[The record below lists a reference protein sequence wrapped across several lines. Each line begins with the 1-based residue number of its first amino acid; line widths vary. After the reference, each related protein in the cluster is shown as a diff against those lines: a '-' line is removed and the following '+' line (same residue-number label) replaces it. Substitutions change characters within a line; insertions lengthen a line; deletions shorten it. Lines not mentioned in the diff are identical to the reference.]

1 MNMNFDNW
9 SRAGQSMHMQRKPC
23 DIIIIQDYLLM
34 ISSKVLSLIQSW
46 AHAFSP
52 DPDLRGV
59 AEVSLAH
66 CLGSLYS
73 TAKILIVD
81 GQVYM
86 DLKRKGVEFP
96 TPSDEDLLL
105 VQSRQPA
112 TVCFQ
117 LYKQYQHNS
126 TISSIIAMINMHHA
140 YQLATVCAL
149 LITWASI
156 LNTMATAII
165 TISIITIIIIITK
178 LITG

>member
-1 MNMNFDNW
+1 MLT
-9 SRAGQSMHMQRKPC
+9 
-23 DIIIIQDYLLM
+23 DIIIKIIHDNLPMICHRFYHLSYRIIHDHLLM
-34 ISSKVLSLIQSW
+34 ISFKVLSLIQSW

-59 AEVSLAH
+59 AEVILAH

-112 TVCFQ
+112 TVCF
-117 LYKQYQHNS
+117 
-126 TISSIIAMINMHHA
+126 
-140 YQLATVCAL
+140 
-149 LITWASI
+149 
-156 LNTMATAII
+156 
-165 TISIITIIIIITK
+165 
-178 LITG
+178 

>member
-1 MNMNFDNW
+1 MNFENW

-34 ISSKVLSLIQSW
+34 ISFKVLSLIQSW
-46 AHAFSP
+46 AHAFSQ

-59 AEVSLAH
+59 AEVTLAH

-126 TISSIIAMINMHHA
+126 TISSIIAIINMHHA
-140 YQLATVCAL
+140 YQLETVCAL
-149 LITWASI
+149 LST
-156 LNTMATAII
+156 
-165 TISIITIIIIITK
+165 
-178 LITG
+178 